1 MIILIKDIG
10 TNNFDG
16 RVGMESLLWKFEIF
30 GLEIGWAKDKQ
41 LNKDSFFEHHK
52 YYCLLYIGKLRFW
65 NKKSYYNKENKEI

>member
-1 MIILIKDIG
+1 
-10 TNNFDG
+10 
-16 RVGMESLLWKFEIF
+16 MESLLWKFEIF

-65 NKKSYYNKENKEI
+65 NMKRYYNKEI